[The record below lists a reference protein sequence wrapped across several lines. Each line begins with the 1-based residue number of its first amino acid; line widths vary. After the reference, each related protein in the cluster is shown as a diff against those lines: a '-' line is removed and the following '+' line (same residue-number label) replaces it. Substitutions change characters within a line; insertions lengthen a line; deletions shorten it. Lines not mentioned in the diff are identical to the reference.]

1 MPCCKHDVFCSIKF
15 NQLIILGNTLSR
27 TLMGGRSERN
37 EFLLLHAF
45 YTKGYIVPDKYQWSA
60 KKIKREGQ
68 DEDDKKGGKSSG
80 PSYAGGLVLD
90 PKKGFY
96 DNFIVLMDFNSLYPS
111 IIQEFNVCF
120 TTSFSD
126 ENSSGDD
133 TQKGVLP
140 EEIRKLV
147 ESRKQVKRLMQG
159 DNVSSQLKTQYDI
172 RQKALKLTAN
182 SMYGCLGFRNSRFYA
197 KELAAYITGN
207 NISYCI

>member
-1 MPCCKHDVFCSIKF
+1 
-15 NQLIILGNTLSR
+15 
-27 TLMGGRSERN
+27 MGGRSERN

-60 KKIKREGQ
+60 KKIKREGETQ
-68 DEDDKKGGKSSG
+68 DENNKKGGKSSG

-126 ENSSGDD
+126 DNSSMDN
-133 TQKGVLP
+133 THKGVLP

-147 ESRKQVKRLMQG
+147 ESRKQVKRLMQE
-159 DNVSSQLKTQYDI
+159 DNNSPQQRTQYDI

-197 KELAAYITGN
+197 KELAAYITGS
-207 NISYCI
+207 IS

>member
-1 MPCCKHDVFCSIKF
+1 LYV
-15 NQLIILGNTLSR
+15 GNTLSR
-27 TLMGGRSERN
+27 TLSGGRSERN

-45 YTKGYIVPDKYQWSA
+45 YNKGYIVPDK
-60 KKIKREGQ
+60 KKLGKRFKEEPDNNNDATK
-68 DEDDKKGGKSSG
+68 DENAPAEGKSKSGG
-80 PSYAGGLVLD
+80 PSYVGGLVLE

-120 TTSFSD
+120 TTTTSED
-126 ENSSGDD
+126 YTDD
-133 TQKGVLP
+133 SERGILP

-147 ESRKQVKRLMQG
+147 ESRKQVKQLMKA
-159 DNVSSQLKTQYDI
+159 DNLTTELKKQYDI

-197 KELAAYITGN
+197 QRLAALITGT
-207 NISYCI
+207 